1 MIREKSTI
9 LFSGSRLDKLQQGP
23 RRLRKPAEGQVGA
36 LQEAAE
42 EATRAP
48 LKDREGRRISNTL

>member
-1 MIREKSTI
+1 MYI
-9 LFSGSRLDKLQQGP
+9 LFLGSRRDKLQQGP

-36 LQEAAE
+36 LQETAE

-48 LKDREGRRISNTL
+48 LKNLEG